1 MAPTKANTTYAVTTL
16 SLLTKGPVQVIA
28 ETSLVH
34 LAARLTR
41 IVSKTFRPEKVSATV
56 TRHFS
61 TAGGVVKES

>member
-1 MAPTKANTTYAVTTL
+1 MAPTNAKATYAVTTL
-16 SLLTKGPVQVIA
+16 SLLTKGPVKVIA

-41 IVSKTFRPEKVSATV
+41 IISKTFRPKKVSATV
-56 TRHFS
+56 TGHIS